1 MGTMLVRLF
10 EVFVDDGL
18 FWAEA
23 VNLTGL
29 TLAHLVR
36 YAVNSLHVVL

>member
-1 MGTMLVRLF
+1 MGTMLMRLLK
-10 EVFVDDGL
+10 VFVDDGL

-23 VNLTGL
+23 VDLTGL
-29 TLAHLVR
+29 TLAYLVR